1 MVRNWIFVIPV
12 VLKGID
18 IEYQVDR
25 AYAGAEQPA
34 NEL

>member
-12 VLKGID
+12 VLKSID